1 MFKRWN
7 NLCLWSDEDLFP
19 ADAVAA
25 EGPFAPLVLAEVEFP
40 SEAEANA
47 FQPPAWF
54 DREVTYDPSYTNAAL
69 SRRKL

>member
-7 NLCLWSDEDLFP
+7 DLCLWSDEDLFP

-40 SEAEANA
+40 DEAAAND
-47 FQPPAWF
+47 FRPPEWF
-54 DREVTYDPSYTNAAL
+54 GEEVTYDPAYTNAAM
-69 SRRKL
+69 SRKVF